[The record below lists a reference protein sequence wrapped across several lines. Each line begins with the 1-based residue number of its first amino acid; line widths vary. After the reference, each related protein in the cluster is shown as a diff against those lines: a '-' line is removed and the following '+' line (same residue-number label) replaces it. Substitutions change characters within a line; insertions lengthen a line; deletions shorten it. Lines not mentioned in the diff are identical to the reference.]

1 MCDVVYPKMYAFC
14 DQQTSAFSFRKRSLP
29 CKSAGSLQ
37 WRPMAGTRR
46 RTRQEHS
53 SGGAVVTVR
62 NGQPHVALIATR
74 GKTRW
79 GLPKG
84 AVSQGE
90 TSEAAALREVLEETG
105 LTAKIVKPLDTIE
118 YFFRAGDTLIQKRVD
133 FYLMEYVG
141 GELQPQLSEVDDV
154 EWVEL
159 STAIRRASFD
169 SERKLLEMALRDV
182 SPPATPSSGH
192 ESQQAS

>member
-1 MCDVVYPKMYAFC
+1 
-14 DQQTSAFSFRKRSLP
+14 
-29 CKSAGSLQ
+29 
-37 WRPMAGTRR
+37 MAIRD
-46 RTRQEHS
+46 
-53 SGGAVVTVR
+53 
-62 NGQPHVALIATR
+62 GQPHVALIATR

-133 FYLMEYVG
+133 FYLMEYLDGDIV
-141 GELQPQLSEVDDV
+141 PQLSEVDDV

-159 STAIRRASFD
+159 STAIRRASFE
-169 SERKLLEMALRDV
+169 SERKLLEMALQDL
-182 SPPATPSSGH
+182 SSSSSAPS
-192 ESQQAS
+192 ASSAQPS